1 MREKAQSGF
10 KLFSVPWQFDVHMTV
25 CFELIGAGALKL
37 YSQKSLKRTLVA
49 TLIIFPV
56 NE

>member
-1 MREKAQSGF
+1 MREKAQSGQIILGSLAIWCAHDSMF
-10 KLFSVPWQFDVHMTV
+10 WKLK
-25 CFELIGAGALKL
+25 GAGALKI

-49 TLIIFPV
+49 TLIIFTV